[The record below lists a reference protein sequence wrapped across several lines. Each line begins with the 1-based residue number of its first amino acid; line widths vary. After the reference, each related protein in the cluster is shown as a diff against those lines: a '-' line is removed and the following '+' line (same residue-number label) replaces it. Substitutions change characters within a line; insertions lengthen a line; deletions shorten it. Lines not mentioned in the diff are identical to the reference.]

1 MCPPCAWLQ
10 GTRWL
15 LHQKARLLACDHYH
29 VIFTIPSPPLQRT
42 SGTARRSYVIGA
54 LERHGRFPGPPL
66 NLSRSP
72 PLARPASRRTATPP
86 RSAIAPNAGPPTP

>member
-1 MCPPCAWLQ
+1 MCPPCAWLL

-42 SGTARRSYVIGA
+42 GGTASRSYVIGA
-54 LERHGRFPGPPL
+54 LERHGRFP
-66 NLSRSP
+66 RP
-72 PLARPASRRTATPP
+72 PLAPPASRRTATPS
-86 RSAIAPNAGPPTP
+86 RTAVAPNAGTPTP